1 MVCLFKKIT
10 SLLLVAGLLMSP
22 VQVLA
27 QGWTDD
33 GAESQDNSSDDPFGA
48 DPFHGIDEEVAPS
61 TQPKPTLKVAP
72 EPPRAS
78 PAAAA
83 VQGSSKTTKE
93 QPISRQK
100 KRFSDLPTTPNG
112 SAVEYSTTP
121 NNYDAAMESEV
132 QNAII
137 EGVQL
142 TAEPGERPDEKIV
155 SGYFIFRDKPSSYFY
170 ETKLREKKL
179 IFEFNDTR
187 IGSSPVPTAVELP
200 IKGFLIEQ
208 GKVDVNKAVKGL
220 KPEWHDLIRVVFDL
234 EAVPQVHV
242 NDEYSIISFSFKWT
256 SDPSRVAKYTV
267 KDKTPRVIFWS
278 VAGVGSV
285 AIGAVVAFLLNKPP
299 VEPEL
304 APLSKTDL
312 PDHKTTLV
320 Q

>member
-1 MVCLFKKIT
+1 MVCLFKKT
-10 SLLLVAGLLMSP
+10 VSLFLVAGLLVSP
-22 VQVLA
+22 IQVLA
-27 QGWTDD
+27 QEWTDD
-33 GAESQDNSSDDPFGA
+33 GTESQDNKSGDPFGS
-48 DPFHGIDEEVAPS
+48 DPFHGIDDDVAP
-61 TQPKPTLKVAP
+61 
-72 EPPRAS
+72 PPPVSS
-78 PAAAA
+78 PANA
-83 VQGSSKTTKE
+83 VKRSTKTIKE

-100 KRFSDLPTTPNG
+100 KRFSDLPATPNG
-112 SAVEYSTTP
+112 SAIEYSSTP
-121 NNYDAAMESEV
+121 NNYDASMESEV

-179 IFEFNDTR
+179 VFEFNDTR
-187 IGSSPVPTAVELP
+187 IGSSPVPTTAESP

-208 GKVDVNKAVKGL
+208 GKIDVNKAVKGL

-234 EAVPQVHV
+234 DAVPQVHV

-256 SDPSRVAKYTV
+256 TDPLRIAQYTV

-278 VAGVGSV
+278 IAGVGSV
-285 AIGAVVAFLLNKPP
+285 AIGAVAAFLLTKPP
-299 VEPEL
+299 AQTEL

-312 PDHKTTLV
+312 PDHKTTLL